1 VSASSRPD
9 GLRFRQGLLIAGELV
24 LAATYWLVGDNVL
37 LRFLLIGVGALA
49 AALYLALAP
58 GRGPS
63 LLRTFRL
70 GVSSLMLHKLRSLLT
85 TLGVLFGTSSVI
97 AMLAIGEGASE
108 EAQEQIRQLG
118 SRNVILR
125 SVKPREDFATGQQA
139 VRVVSYGLTEE
150 DLARVRDTF
159 PAVTR
164 VVPVREIFD
173 EVRHG
178 SRAMNPRVLATVPMY
193 REVTGR
199 VVSEGRFLADAD
211 LENTANVCV
220 LSDEVANYLFPFS
233 SPLGEQIK
241 VGGDYFTVIGTL
253 LSRVRPANDAAP
265 AGSSTAEVFIPMATG
280 QKWYGDMQ
288 VKIRAG
294 SREMEEVE
302 LHEIVVEAAR
312 MEDVPLVAAACR
324 EMLARNHAQSDCEM
338 VVPLELLLRA
348 QETKRIFNIVLGSIA
363 SISLLVGGIGIMNVM
378 LATVTERTR
387 EIGIRRALGAKR
399 RHIVTQFLVET
410 VVLSIGGGL
419 LGIALGLLIPVI
431 VERTANMPT
440 IVTPTAPILA
450 FGISALIGVVFG
462 LYPAWRAANMDP
474 VEALRHE

>member
-1 VSASSRPD
+1 
-9 GLRFRQGLLIAGELV
+9 V

-399 RHIVTQFLVET
+399 RHIVMQFLVET
-410 VVLSIGGGL
+410 VVLSVGGGL
-419 LGIALGLLIPVI
+419 LGVALGLVIPLV
-431 VERTANMPT
+431 VEATAHMRT
-440 IVTPTAPILA
+440 IVTPSAPLLA
-450 FGISALIGVVFG
+450 FLISAGVGVVFG
-462 LYPAWRAANMDP
+462 LYPAARAATMDP

>member
-1 VSASSRPD
+1 MK
-9 GLRFRQGLLIAGELV
+9 
-24 LAATYWLVGDNVL
+24 
-37 LRFLLIGVGALA
+37 
-49 AALYLALAP
+49 
-58 GRGPS
+58 GPS
-63 LLRTFRL
+63 FLRTVRL
-70 GVSSLMLHKLRSLLT
+70 GVNSLMLHKLRSLLT

-125 SVKPREDFATGQQA
+125 SVKPREDFATGQQS
-139 VRVVSYGLTEE
+139 VRVVSYGLTED
-150 DLARVRDTF
+150 DLARIQETF
-159 PAVTR
+159 PAVAR

-173 EVRHG
+173 EVRRG
-178 SRAMNPRVLATVPMY
+178 VRAMNPRVLATLPLY

-199 VVSEGRFLADAD
+199 VLAEGRFLADAD

-220 LSDEVANYLFPFS
+220 LSDEVASYLFPFS

-241 VGGDYFTVIGTL
+241 LGGDYFTVVGTL
-253 LSRVRPANDAAP
+253 LSRVRPTGDAAA
-265 AGSSTAEVFIPMATG
+265 AGKSTAEVFLPMETG
-280 QKWYGDMQ
+280 QKWYGSMQ
-288 VKIRAG
+288 VKVRAG

-302 LHEIVVEAAR
+302 LHEILVEADTP
-312 MEDVPLVAAACR
+312 ENVPLVAAACR
-324 EMLARNHAQSDCEM
+324 EMLSRNHPQGDYEM
-338 VVPLELLLRA
+338 IVPLELLLRA

-399 RHIVTQFLVET
+399 RHIVMQFLVET
-410 VVLSIGGGL
+410 VVLSVGGGL
-419 LGIALGLLIPVI
+419 LGVALGLLIPVV
-431 VERTANMPT
+431 VEATADMRT
-440 IVTPTAPILA
+440 IVTPSAPLLA
-450 FGISALIGVVFG
+450 FLISAGVGVIFG
-462 LYPAWRAANMDP
+462 LYPAARAARMDP

>member
-399 RHIVTQFLVET
+399 RHIVMQFLVET
-410 VVLSIGGGL
+410 VVLSVGGGL
-419 LGIALGLLIPVI
+419 LGVALGLVIPLV
-431 VERTANMPT
+431 VEATAHMRT
-440 IVTPTAPILA
+440 IVTPSAPLLA
-450 FGISALIGVVFG
+450 FLISAGVGVVFG
-462 LYPAWRAANMDP
+462 LYPAARAATMDP